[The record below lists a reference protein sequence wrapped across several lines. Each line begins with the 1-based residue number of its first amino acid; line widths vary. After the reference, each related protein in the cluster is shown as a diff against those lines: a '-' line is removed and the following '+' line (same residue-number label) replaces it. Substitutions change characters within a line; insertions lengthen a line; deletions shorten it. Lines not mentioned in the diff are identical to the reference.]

1 MPVQFRSSSTG
12 FSLGRNQF
20 ELPTDSGGRWFQSTG
35 KKRPPCLLCRR
46 KRRRNQIGCPEV
58 NLFLCRRKKKGGI
71 PFLRRRPV
79 FLPFQPAFVGAGS
92 AARSR
97 TINPSIP
104 SSRPFPLPVPLTD
117 TSGTIRTFRSP
128 TTCIICSIV

>member
-1 MPVQFRSSSTG
+1 MIPLPSGFYVLCVLLWP
-12 FSLGRNQF
+12 FSLF
-20 ELPTDSGGRWFQSTG
+20 IIAIS
-35 KKRPPCLLCRR
+35 
-46 KRRRNQIGCPEV
+46 
-58 NLFLCRRKKKGGI
+58 KKKGGI
-71 PFLRRRPV
+71 PFLGRRPCFRSNV
-79 FLPFQPAFVGAGS
+79 LTFHDLTSHALTSGRF
-92 AARSR
+92 AAVCSR